1 MKRFTGKCK
10 EGTVSEV
17 TIIEVAEE
25 AEVSPA
31 TVSRVLNDTAPVSS
45 EKEEKVKKAVEK
57 LNYKPNKFAHALRK
71 QRSDII
77 GVVVPDVSNPY
88 FATLIRG
95 AETYLHETNKSALIC
110 DTNSKTEQEGE
121 YVNTLLRERVDGVIL
136 VSSGEDSK
144 QLEVLLKND
153 IPLVAADRD
162 PHLDNI
168 SKVLAHNSHGG
179 ELATNH
185 LIEKGYKSF
194 GFVKGPTGI
203 STAVSRYKGFK
214 KVINERDVTINQN
227 FVFKGDYTYE
237 SGREAGRKLLERVQD
252 DMLPIGIIAADDLMG
267 LGVLWE
273 LNSAGVKVPGDFGV
287 VGFDDILMAKL
298 MYPSLSTVAMPAYQ
312 IGREAAKLVIENI
325 KRADQNLNTTKTEKV
340 FEVELIERK
349 STNRN

>member
-1 MKRFTGKCK
+1 M
-10 EGTVSEV
+10 SEV

-31 TVSRVLNDTAPVSS
+31 TVSRVLNDTVPVSS
-45 EKEEKVKKAVEK
+45 EKEEKVKNAVEK
-57 LNYKPNKFAHALRK
+57 LDYKPNKFAHALRK

-95 AETYLHETNKSALIC
+95 AETYLHKTDKSALIC

-136 VSSGEDSK
+136 VSSGDDSR
-144 QLEVLLKND
+144 QLEALLEND
-153 IPLVAADRD
+153 IPLVAADRA
-162 PHLDNI
+162 PHLNNI

-179 ELATNH
+179 ELATHH

-194 GFVKGPTGI
+194 GFVKGPTGV
-203 STAVSRYKGFK
+203 STAVSRYEGFK
-214 KVINERDVTINQN
+214 KVISERDITINQD
-227 FVFKGDYTYE
+227 FVFEGDYTYE
-237 SGREAGRKLLERVQD
+237 SGREAGQKLLEKVQD
-252 DMLPIGIIAADDLMG
+252 DMLPMGIIAADDLMG

-273 LNSAGVKVPGDFGV
+273 LNNAGVEVPDNFGV
-287 VGFDDILMAKL
+287 VGFDNILMAKL
-298 MYPSLSTVAMPAYQ
+298 MYPPLSTVAIPAYQ
-312 IGREAAKLVIENI
+312 IGREAAKIVIENI
-325 KRADQNLNTTKTEKV
+325 KRANQDLNTTQTKKV

-349 STNRN
+349 STKRN